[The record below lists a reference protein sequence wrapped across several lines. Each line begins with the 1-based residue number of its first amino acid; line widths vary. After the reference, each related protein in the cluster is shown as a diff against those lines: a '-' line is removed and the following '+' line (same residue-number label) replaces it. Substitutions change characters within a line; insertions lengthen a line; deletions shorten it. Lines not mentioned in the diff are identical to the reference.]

1 MKRQIPPALLLAL
14 VLVGV
19 ALVPLTVLLGHAA
32 PWFGELLVPF
42 TPHAA
47 LAALL
52 VLGGALV
59 LRARALAVAAA
70 LVSAVGLALVA
81 PLWTTPEPA
90 GLDTPALRL
99 VHLNVHVDNA
109 QLDDVA
115 DRIERSGADVAVV
128 IELSRAAEARLA
140 RLPPPWRP
148 LLTRPSSDSFGLGVY
163 ARHAATSTRVRML
176 TEVFPAAEVV
186 LPWGETS
193 LVLYAVHT
201 MPPIDEESTRLN
213 QRQLAELGRWLA
225 DEPRPRLVVG
235 DLNATPWSAGLR
247 PLSDAGYRSVHLG
260 AGYRATWPRAL
271 GPLGLVIDHVLLA
284 EGLSARGLTTV
295 ELADSD
301 HRGLRV
307 DVVPTRR

>member
-1 MKRQIPPALLLAL
+1 MNRRVPPALLLAL

-81 PLWTTPEPA
+81 PLWTTPEPE

-99 VHLNVHVDNA
+99 VHLNVHVDNT

-271 GPLGLVIDHVLLA
+271 GPLGLVIDHVLRA